1 MIREKDLVEL
11 TIKKMCN
18 DINKGVIRRVNSP
31 QIAAQKCN
39 AIDAWEKMEHFMR
52 FAKEMNELELRRRYA
67 MLKLSN
73 DLYVFSILSSYFSAF
88 SFLV

>member
-18 DINKGVIRRVNSP
+18 DINKGIIKRFYSP

-52 FAKEMNELELRRRYA
+52 FANEMKERELRRYRITEER
-67 MLKLSN
+67 MM
-73 DLYVFSILSSYFSAF
+73 
-88 SFLV
+88 

>member
-11 TIKKMCN
+11 TVKKMLN

-31 QIAAQKCN
+31 QIAIQKCN

-52 FAKEMNELELRRRYA
+52 FTNEMKEWEQRQRYA
-67 MLKLSN
+67 MLHL
-73 DLYVFSILSSYFSAF
+73 LG
-88 SFLV
+88 